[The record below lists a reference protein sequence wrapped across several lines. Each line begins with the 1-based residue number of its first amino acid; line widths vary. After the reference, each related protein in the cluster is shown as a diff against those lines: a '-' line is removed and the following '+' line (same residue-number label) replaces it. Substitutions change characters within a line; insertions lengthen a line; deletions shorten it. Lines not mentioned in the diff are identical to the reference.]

1 MKGCQQHF
9 RSGVT
14 RLARIGGVVPVGQ
27 EQRFRRLTARLI
39 EAPDL
44 DTFYDTADTILHDF
58 KSVKPWLQWWM
69 REEHATMLFESQRRM
84 DPILWK
90 SLPSTT
96 NAEEAMHFKIYSA
109 VGRSHTL
116 MEGIF
121 SLLAFVRHY
130 DQLIASVQGE
140 FIHS

>member
-44 DTFYDTADTILHDF
+44 DTFYDTADTILRDF

-90 SLPSTT
+90 SLPNTT
-96 NAEEAMHFKIYSA
+96 NAEEAMHFKK
-109 VGRSHTL
+109 
-116 MEGIF
+116 
-121 SLLAFVRHY
+121 
-130 DQLIASVQGE
+130 
-140 FIHS
+140 